1 MVYGA
6 ACWSVITLFRPV
18 LWGYLLFGFEF
29 GLAFAWSAKLCLMV
43 LVSFD
48 CAFLIIKS
56 RPLSLLFSCLLCFS
70 PLIQWWGTG
79 EVILYGQAL
88 VLLLDRALFT
98 QKRNIRIIAL
108 ATIAWLCGC
117 YIMLMYPAWMVPFFF
132 IFALMGVFRTTEYCQ
147 SLKSNNQHSVLAWS
161 LLDTFVLVSCLLISA
176 GLIFLSFF
184 QSSEAMTSVMNTVY
198 PGARFETGGS
208 GLPELFSYAIPL
220 FYAFD
225 SPLVSNECEIATILC
240 FFPLGTLA
248 SLLCFIKRRDWQLFL
263 LTALQLFFLAF
274 AFIGFPSF
282 LSRMTLMY
290 NVPVL
295 RLLFPIGYLE
305 LLLFLISVEKAK
317 ESQGNNSS
325 IGYLLII
332 LIIGLILSSA
342 FQIFI
347 LLSAKYLV
355 ARMLYLLMLI
365 LFCLFSCL
373 SFRSY
378 IFGKKCTGL
387 FVAFAICFG
396 VIPGLCI
403 NPVQI
408 GAAPITDTNLEA
420 LVNQFVEES
429 DYSDKWVVDGSWTV
443 ANLCAAYGAPV
454 INSTNAYPDLARWNS
469 IDENNENE
477 CAYNRYA
484 HVIAN
489 VFAPSTSFNST
500 QDDLFTVNLTEDDLR
515 QLNVKYVMSSRDL
528 TEFSSDKLQIRQLG
542 SANGFVL
549 YELTY

>member
-1 MVYGA
+1 
-6 ACWSVITLFRPV
+6 
-18 LWGYLLFGFEF
+18 
-29 GLAFAWSAKLCLMV
+29 
-43 LVSFD
+43 
-48 CAFLIIKS
+48 
-56 RPLSLLFSCLLCFS
+56 
-70 PLIQWWGTG
+70 
-79 EVILYGQAL
+79 
-88 VLLLDRALFT
+88 
-98 QKRNIRIIAL
+98 
-108 ATIAWLCGC
+108 
-117 YIMLMYPAWMVPFFF
+117 
-132 IFALMGVFRTTEYCQ
+132 
-147 SLKSNNQHSVLAWS
+147 
-161 LLDTFVLVSCLLISA
+161 
-176 GLIFLSFF
+176 
-184 QSSEAMTSVMNTVY
+184 MTSVMNTVY

-208 GLPELFSYAIPL
+208 GLPELFSYAISL

-325 IGYLLII
+325 IDYLSII

-378 IFGKKCTGL
+378 ILGKKCTGL